1 MPDTLALEVVT
12 PERLL
17 VRENVSAVQA
27 PAANGY
33 LGILPGH
40 APLLAELGT
49 GFLNYE
55 AGGKRW
61 YLAVHGGY
69 LEILADHV
77 RVLANAAE
85 RAEEIDVQ
93 RAKAAMQRAQEQMLN
108 ASLGVDPAFALG
120 AIQRAQARL
129 DAAAQKQNVPP
140 PAPGSNAAA

>member
-1 MPDTLALEVVT
+1 MADMLSLEVVT

-17 VRENVSAVQA
+17 VREEVTAVQV

-69 LEILADHV
+69 LEILADRV
-77 RVLANAAE
+77 RVLATAAE
-85 RAEEIDVQ
+85 RAEEIDVE
-93 RAKAAMQRAQEQMLN
+93 RAKAAMKRAQEQEFN
-108 ASLGVDPAFALG
+108 ASLGVDPAFALC
-120 AIQRAQARL
+120 AMARAQARL
-129 DAAAQKQNVPP
+129 DAAAQKQTA
-140 PAPGSNAAA
+140 PA

>member
-1 MPDTLALEVVT
+1 MADMLALEVVT

-17 VRENVSAVQA
+17 VREEVTAVQV

-69 LEILADHV
+69 LEILADHL
-77 RVLANAAE
+77 RVLATAAE
-85 RAEEIDVQ
+85 RAEEIDVE
-93 RAKAAMQRAQEQMLN
+93 RAKAAMKRAEEQILN
-108 ASLGVDPAFALG
+108 ASLGVAPAFALH
-120 AIQRAQARL
+120 AMARAQARL
-129 DAAAQKQNVPP
+129 DAAAQKQTA
-140 PAPGSNAAA
+140 PAGTGAV

>member
-1 MPDTLALEVVT
+1 MADKLALEVVT

-17 VRENVSAVQA
+17 VREDVTAVQA
-27 PAANGY
+27 PALNGY

-69 LEILADHV
+69 LEVLADHL
-77 RVLANAAE
+77 RVLATVAE
-85 RAEEIDVQ
+85 RAEEIDVE
-93 RAKAAMQRAQEQMLN
+93 RAKAAMRRAEEQVFH
-108 ASLGVDPAFALG
+108 ASLGVDPAAALG
-120 AIQRAQARL
+120 AMARAQARL
-129 DAAAQKQNVPP
+129 DAAAQKQPQP
-140 PAPGSNAAA
+140 